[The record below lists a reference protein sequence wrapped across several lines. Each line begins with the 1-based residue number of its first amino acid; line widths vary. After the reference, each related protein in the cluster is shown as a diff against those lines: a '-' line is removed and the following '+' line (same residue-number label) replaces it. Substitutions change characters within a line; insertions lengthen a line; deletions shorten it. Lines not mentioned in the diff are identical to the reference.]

1 MKRRRPTPPG
11 IAIALALAAAAI
23 ADGAMYYAATGGD
36 DAADGLSAKTA
47 FGTIGKGVSGLKPG
61 DTLTIL
67 PGVYS
72 ESVSARISGA
82 PDAPIAIRAWRPGT
96 VLMRG
101 DVDAPGFQRAEGLR
115 YTWWADFGKRAEGVA
130 ERSSLRHRLLR
141 HVHRCVQELTGS
153 REERWLLRGLA
164 AVVIEDATTD
174 WRDTRVGLAALYQ
187 AARKARIKPEP
198 VFQRIALIAENEAR
212 GAMSTRNILATFDR
226 RAVKAATLP
235 DRR

>member
-1 MKRRRPTPPG
+1 MSDRLQELSAELDQITGALDAQRKAYNAAVREIADKKLPPAEAEEYLARRMAELGGDEEPVDDERLDG
-11 IAIALALAAAAI
+11 LLDELADIYLDRGPRHRAAI
-23 ADGAMYYAATGGD
+23 LD
-36 DAADGLSAKTA
+36 L
-47 FGTIGKGVSGLKPG
+47 
-61 DTLTIL
+61 
-67 PGVYS
+67 
-72 ESVSARISGA
+72 
-82 PDAPIAIRAWRPGT
+82 
-96 VLMRG
+96 
-101 DVDAPGFQRAEGLR
+101 
-115 YTWWADFGKRAEGVA
+115 VA